1 MKFYVYVHKRKTDGS
16 IFYVGKGCGKRAWK
30 KVCRSDWWKRI
41 EAKHGRTVEIIKR
54 DLTEDEAFSFEA
66 EMVAKIG
73 RETLCNLTDGG
84 EGGKC
89 PSEETRRKMSAA
101 QKGRIVSQETRE
113 KKRIAATGRTHS
125 EEARAKIKAARAKQ
139 VMGPMPDSVKAILK
153 AVNANRIIS
162 PETCKKIS
170 ESKTGV
176 KLGPMSEE
184 HKNKL
189 RIANIGKKH
198 TEEAK
203 AKVSKANK
211 GRKHTQEAMEK
222 IIENNRKHNEPRRKP
237 IRCSNG
243 IVFGYSLEA
252 QNWLRENGFP
262 TACKANVVS
271 CCTGKLKTA
280 YGFKWCYAIE

>member
-1 MKFYVYVHKRKTDGS
+1 MKFYVYVHKRETDGS

-41 EAKHGRTVEIIKR
+41 EAKHGRTVEIVKR

-66 EMVAKIG
+66 EMIAKIG
-73 RETLCNLTDGG
+73 RENLCNLTDGG

-89 PSEETRRKMSAA
+89 PSDETRRKMSEAR
-101 QKGRIVSQETRE
+101 KGRKISEATRE
-113 KKRIAATGRTHS
+113 KKRIVSTGRKHS
-125 EEARAKIKAARAKQ
+125 DETKAKIKAARARQ
-139 VMGPMPDSVKAILK
+139 VMNPMPDSVKAILK
-153 AVNANRIIS
+153 TVNANRIIS

-170 ESKTGV
+170 ESKTGA

-184 HKNKL
+184 HKEKL

-211 GRKHTQEAMEK
+211 GRKHTPEAMEK
-222 IIENNRKHNEPRRKP
+222 IVSNNRRLNKERRKP
-237 IRCSNG
+237 IKCSNG
-243 IVFGYSLEA
+243 MIFDWSGAAEA
-252 QNWLRENGFP
+252 WLRQNGKP
-262 TACKANVVS
+262 TAGKANIVS
-271 CCTGKLKTA
+271 CCTGKLGSA